1 MRKCCSCN
9 QIKPKSELTRVVRV
23 AKTGEV
29 MIDRSGKLD
38 GRGAY
43 ICKNEK
49 CVRLAIKSRKIERS
63 LKHKVKPEFYEEL
76 DLYE

>member
-9 QIKPKSELTRVVRV
+9 QIKPKSELTRIVRV
-23 AKTGEV
+23 AKTGEIV
-29 MIDRSGKLD
+29 IDESGKLD

-49 CVRLAIKSRKIERS
+49 CVKLAIKARKIERS
-63 LKHKVKPEFYEEL
+63 LKHKVNSEIYDRL